1 MIILSEEKRK
11 YKNLT
16 TYSIVMVLAA
26 ILLIIIAAMADGRE
40 ELFENQIIEQ
50 EQANASIQNE
60 IVTLKDENYRLAK
73 ELETLKTKSAE
84 QENDLVFYK
93 TLQEVVTLA
102 EQGKTADASAK
113 LATLN
118 TEGLNEEKKLALKT
132 LYEVFNLPAE

>member
-1 MIILSEEKRK
+1 MSEEKRK

-118 TEGLNEEKKLALKT
+118 TEVLNEEKKLAIKT
-132 LYEVFNLPAE
+132 LYEVLNLPAE